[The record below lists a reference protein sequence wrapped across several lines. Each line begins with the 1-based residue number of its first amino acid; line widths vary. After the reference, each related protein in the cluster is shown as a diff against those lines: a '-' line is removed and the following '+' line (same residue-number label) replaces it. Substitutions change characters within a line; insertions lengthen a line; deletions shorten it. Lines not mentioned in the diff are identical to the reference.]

1 MKMVKSLLLGTAA
14 AMVVASAGQAA
25 ELPVKARPVQYV
37 KVCSLY
43 GAGFY
48 YMPGTNMCLKVGGWM
63 RTEFTDESNG
73 SLSAGPYNA
82 NTNTRA
88 TNDFAWRARGY
99 ITADAR
105 EETEYGVAR
114 AYIDVGV
121 NTDFSAAGVQAFSSN
136 RAFMQWAGF
145 TAGVAVSPYDAV
157 PWAVYNYR
165 AGYEPNE
172 NTGDA
177 GTLVFFYTAQLGN
190 GVSASFGMEERRDGQ
205 IFNGSAIGEAETA
218 TELTSAYDP
227 GAGYGGQ
234 VVPDFTGNIRV
245 DQAWG
250 YAQVMGAAHE
260 DRPLYYGA
268 LETSGHP
275 SSVWGFGVGG
285 AIKINLPMISRGD
298 NAVIEA
304 TYADGATKYVDN
316 TPILNKIN
324 VQGGTEG
331 YGFMGDCVF
340 DAGTSCHQTTNWGVI
355 GAYEHYWTPQWHQD
369 IVGSYMKVNYD
380 STANGILCQAQG
392 NGAVGA
398 FDTAAAGCNND
409 WSYWTLGSRLQWD
422 VTKSFYI
429 GVEAM
434 YQNLDSASFA
444 GGIIPGKAGLGAPTL
459 CSTGTCSVSD
469 EHNWAFTLRVHKDF
483 LP

>member
-1 MKMVKSLLLGTAA
+1 
-14 AMVVASAGQAA
+14 
-25 ELPVKARPVQYV
+25 V

-63 RTEFTDESNG
+63 RVEATDAANG
-73 SLSAGPYNA
+73 SLSAGPFNA

-88 TNDFAWRARGY
+88 TSDLAWRTRGY

-105 EETEYGVAR
+105 EETAYGVAR

-121 NTDFSAAGVQAFSSN
+121 NTDFSASGSQAFSSN
-136 RAFMQWAGF
+136 RAFIQWAGF

-177 GTLVFFYTAQLGN
+177 GQLVFFYTAQLGN
-190 GVSASFGMEERRDGQ
+190 GVSASFGAEERRDQQ
-205 IFNGSAIGEAETA
+205 IFNGLLDGAAET
-218 TELTSAYDP
+218 TSELTGSFP
-227 GAGYGGQ
+227 TTQGAGYGGQ
-234 VVPDFTGNIRV
+234 VVPDFSGNIRV

-260 DRPLYYGA
+260 DRPLYYGVE
-268 LETSGHP
+268 ETSGHP
-275 SSVWGFGVGG
+275 SSAWGFGVGG
-285 AIKINLPMISRGD
+285 AIKVNLPMISHGD

-304 TYADGATKYVDN
+304 TYAEGATRYVDN
-316 TPILNKIN
+316 TPIVNKIN

-331 YGFMGDCVF
+331 YGYMGDCVF

-369 IVGSYMKVNYD
+369 IVGSYMHVGYD
-380 STANGILCQAQG
+380 STANGILCTAQG
-392 NGAVGA
+392 DGAADVA
-398 FDTAAAGCNND
+398 FAGCNND
-409 WSYWTLGSRLQWD
+409 WSYWTVGSRLQRD
-422 VTKSFYI
+422 ITKSFYI
-429 GVEAM
+429 GVEAL
-434 YQNLDSASFA
+434 YANLDSASFT
-444 GGIIPGKAGLGAPTL
+444 GGVVPAKAGLGDPTL
-459 CSTGTCSVSD
+459 CDTGVCTASD
-469 EHNWAFTLRVHKDF
+469 EHNWAFTVRVHKDF

>member
-1 MKMVKSLLLGTAA
+1 M
-14 AMVVASAGQAA
+14 
-25 ELPVKARPVQYV
+25 

-63 RTEFTDESNG
+63 RYEATDESNG
-73 SLSAGPYNA
+73 SLGAGPFNA

-88 TNDFAWRARGY
+88 TSNLAERARGY

-105 EETEYGVAR
+105 EETAYGVAR

-121 NTDFSAAGVQAFSSN
+121 DTDFTAAGLATFNSN
-136 RAFMQWAGF
+136 RAFIQWAGF
-145 TAGVAVSPYDAV
+145 TAGIAVSPYDAV

-177 GTLVFFYTAQLGN
+177 GTLVFMYTAQLGN
-190 GVSASFGMEERRDGQ
+190 GVSASIAAEERRDGQ
-205 IFNGSAIGEAETA
+205 IFNEALPG

-227 GAGYGGQ
+227 GAGYGGYQ
-234 VVPDFTGNIRV
+234 VPDITGNIRV

-260 DRPLYYGA
+260 DTPLYYGA
-268 LETSGHP
+268 LETSGGP
-275 SSVWGFGVGG
+275 AQEWGFGVGG
-285 AIKINLPMISRGD
+285 AIKVNLPMISRGD

-304 TYADGATKYVDN
+304 TYAEGANKYVDN

-331 YGFMGDCVF
+331 YGFNADCVF
-340 DAGTSCHQTTNWGVI
+340 DVGTSCHQTTEWGVI

-369 IVGSYMKVNYD
+369 IVGSYMHVGYD
-380 STANGILCQAQG
+380 STANGILCTAEGGG
-392 NGAVGA
+392 NGLLDV
-398 FDTAAAGCNND
+398 AAAGCNNN
-409 WSYWTLGSRLQWD
+409 WSYWTTGSRLQWD

-434 YQNLDSASFA
+434 YLHLDTASFV

-459 CSTGTCSVSD
+459 CSTGVCTASNEND
-469 EHNWAFTLRVHKDF
+469 WAFTLRVHKDF